1 MKADRAGREARGQ
14 RGETLIESLLAI
26 TILSIIVVASFAGL
40 QVAIRASAQHMESAT
55 AETLLRTAAERLQ
68 DPDSAYI
75 ERAGCAGEPT
85 YTGLPT
91 RAGYDPI
98 KVSVEFWVPPKPS
111 GSTAVTAQF
120 TEQRS
125 AGDCPATDPG
135 LQHIVLTLSTPSGHI
150 ERLDLMKR
158 RT

>member
-1 MKADRAGREARGQ
+1 MEADRAGRSARGQ

-26 TILSIIVVASFAGL
+26 TILSMIVAASYGGL
-40 QVAIRASAQHMESAT
+40 RVAIRASAQHVESAT

-68 DPDSAYI
+68 NPDNAYI
-75 ERAGCAGEPT
+75 ERAGCAGEAT

-91 RAGYDPI
+91 RTGYGPI
-98 KVSVEFWVPPKPS
+98 GVAVEFWVPPKVS
-111 GSTAVTAQF
+111 GSGEV
-120 TEQRS
+120 S
-125 AGDCPATDPG
+125 AKFAEDESPDDCPKVDPG
-135 LQHIVLTLSTPSGHI
+135 LQRITLTVSTPSGHT